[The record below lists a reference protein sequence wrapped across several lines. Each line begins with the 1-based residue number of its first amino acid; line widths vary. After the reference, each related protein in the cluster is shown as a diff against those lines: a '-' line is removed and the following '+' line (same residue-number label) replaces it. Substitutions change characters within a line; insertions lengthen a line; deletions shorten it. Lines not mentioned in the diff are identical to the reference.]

1 MNVSLLSSGVFGIV
15 KTTLS
20 NTLAVRE
27 DVSWQLVPL
36 YGWAGSE
43 VFINMVCGS
52 LPTLKPLYERIVNK
66 KPLRSSGARYDHY
79 GTGNSTEKSRSRS
92 IGKLFP
98 GGGSKSR
105 GISAVEL
112 HQLDDGHGTGR
123 FAPEGHQI
131 VVDQSF
137 GYIYNTPGDHA
148 RGIQRIVPTET
159 WG

>member
-1 MNVSLLSSGVFGIV
+1 MLSSGVFGIV

-27 DVSWQLVPL
+27 DISWQLVPL

-52 LPTLKPLYERIVNK
+52 VPTLKPLYERIVNK
-66 KPLRSSGARYDHY
+66 KPLRSSSARYDHY
-79 GTGNSTEKSRSRS
+79 ETGDSTEKSRSRS
-92 IGKLFP
+92 IGKLLP

-112 HQLDDGHGTGR
+112 HQLNDGDGPGQ
-123 FAPEGHQI
+123 FSPEGNQI
-131 VVDQSF
+131 AVDQSF
-137 GYIYNTPGDHA
+137 GYMYNTSGNHS
-148 RGIQRIVPTET
+148 ISRIPTQGLEN
-159 WG
+159 